1 MDEPGGSVPALVLAL
16 RDRGGD
22 AFVKALARYG
32 PLIRWRL
39 MWQQNLSEAEAEEIA
54 TEVIEDVAM
63 WKIDSYEGDG
73 YGFAAWLLAIA
84 VNTARSRRRKEG
96 GMRSEPIPATLAAPA
111 HLADE
116 APEDRD
122 DANGP
127 YAQRIQALY
136 EGIRQLSSDD
146 QAMLRMAYG
155 AEAKTWGEIAEHFG
169 ITVDA
174 AKVRGCR
181 ARSRLKKIVTT
192 TEGRE
197 NDNGGERH
205 AQRRD

>member
-1 MDEPGGSVPALVLAL
+1 MDEPGGSAPALVLAL
-16 RDRGGD
+16 RDRKGD

-39 MWQQNLSEAEAEEIA
+39 MWQQGLSEAEAEEIA
-54 TEVIEDVAM
+54 AEVIEDVAM
-63 WKIDSYEGDG
+63 WKIDGYKGDG

-84 VNTARSRRRKEG
+84 VNTAHSRRRKEG
-96 GMRSEPIPATLAAPA
+96 GMGPIDSASLAAPA
-111 HLADE
+111 QM
-116 APEDRD
+116 EDAASED
-122 DANGP
+122 KDGANGP
-127 YAQRIQALY
+127 HAQRIQALY

-155 AEAKTWGEIAEHFG
+155 AEAKTWGEIAEYFG
-169 ITVDA
+169 ITADA

-181 ARSRLKKIVTT
+181 ARIRLKKILTT

-205 AQRRD
+205 AQ